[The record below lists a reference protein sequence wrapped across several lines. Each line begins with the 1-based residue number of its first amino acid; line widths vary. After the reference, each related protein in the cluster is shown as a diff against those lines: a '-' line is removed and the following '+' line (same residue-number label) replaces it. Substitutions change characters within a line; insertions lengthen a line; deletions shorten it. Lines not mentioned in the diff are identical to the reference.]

1 MRLNIDKEHKELKAH
16 GNYAFPVL
24 VSDERLSWFDTGE
37 FPWHWHPEIELT
49 IVLDGNMTYLVNDNE
64 YTLRAGEGLFC
75 NTNVLHSGK
84 HYDAEDCSYLSITF
98 HPRLLYGYTSS
109 LMQSKYMERI
119 LQSPT
124 LSSIHFTPDVPW
136 QREILER
143 MEEIHHLRDK
153 GPDSRELRMQI
164 ALMEI
169 WLRIYE
175 HADCPEEPEENG
187 RDIERIRTLME
198 YMQKHYGE
206 KVTLEE
212 LADQIHLCKSES
224 CRLFKR
230 YMKESLFDYLLD
242 YRVERSLELLRHT
255 DLDVTGIA
263 GSCGFTNPG
272 YYARIFRRK
281 MGCTP
286 LQYRKNRRES

>member
-1 MRLNIDKEHKELKAH
+1 
-16 GNYAFPVL
+16 
-24 VSDERLSWFDTGE
+24 
-37 FPWHWHPEIELT
+37 
-49 IVLDGNMTYLVNDNE
+49 
-64 YTLRAGEGLFC
+64 
-75 NTNVLHSGK
+75 
-84 HYDAEDCSYLSITF
+84 
-98 HPRLLYGYTSS
+98 
-109 LMQSKYMERI
+109 MERI

-124 LSSIHFTPDVPW
+124 LSSIHFTPDVSW

-153 GPDSRELRMQI
+153 GPDSRELQMQI

-198 YMQKHYGE
+198 YVQKHYGE

-230 YMKESLFDYLLD
+230 YMKESLFDYLLA

-263 GSCGFTNPG
+263 GNCGFTNPG

>member
-64 YTLRAGEGLFC
+64 YILRAGEGLFC
-75 NTNVLHSGK
+75 NTNVLHSGR

-124 LSSIHFTPDVPW
+124 LSSIHFTPDVSW

-153 GPDSRELRMQI
+153 GPDSRELQMQI

-230 YMKESLFDYLLD
+230 YMKESLFDYLLA
-242 YRVERSLELLRHT
+242 YRVERSL
-255 DLDVTGIA
+255 
-263 GSCGFTNPG
+263 
-272 YYARIFRRK
+272 
-281 MGCTP
+281 
-286 LQYRKNRRES
+286 

>member
-1 MRLNIDKEHKELKAH
+1 
-16 GNYAFPVL
+16 
-24 VSDERLSWFDTGE
+24 
-37 FPWHWHPEIELT
+37 
-49 IVLDGNMTYLVNDNE
+49 
-64 YTLRAGEGLFC
+64 
-75 NTNVLHSGK
+75 
-84 HYDAEDCSYLSITF
+84 
-98 HPRLLYGYTSS
+98 
-109 LMQSKYMERI
+109 
-119 LQSPT
+119 
-124 LSSIHFTPDVPW
+124 
-136 QREILER
+136 
-143 MEEIHHLRDK
+143 
-153 GPDSRELRMQI
+153 MQI

-230 YMKESLFDYLLD
+230 YMKESLFDYLLA

-263 GSCGFTNPG
+263 GNCGFTTPG
-272 YYARIFRRK
+272 YYARIFVERWDVPPSSTEKTGGKVDKWLFLTIISLDTNLKTYKRD
-281 MGCTP
+281 T
-286 LQYRKNRRES
+286 YRHKAL

>member
-1 MRLNIDKEHKELKAH
+1 
-16 GNYAFPVL
+16 
-24 VSDERLSWFDTGE
+24 
-37 FPWHWHPEIELT
+37 
-49 IVLDGNMTYLVNDNE
+49 
-64 YTLRAGEGLFC
+64 
-75 NTNVLHSGK
+75 
-84 HYDAEDCSYLSITF
+84 
-98 HPRLLYGYTSS
+98 
-109 LMQSKYMERI
+109 
-119 LQSPT
+119 
-124 LSSIHFTPDVPW
+124 
-136 QREILER
+136 
-143 MEEIHHLRDK
+143 
-153 GPDSRELRMQI
+153 MQI

-230 YMKESLFDYLLD
+230 YMKESLFDYLLA

-263 GSCGFTNPG
+263 GNCGFTNPG

>member
-64 YTLRAGEGLFC
+64 YILRAGEGLFC
-75 NTNVLHSGK
+75 NTNVLHSGN
-84 HYDAEDCSYLSITF
+84 ITMRKTAVIYPLPF
-98 HPRLLYGYTSS
+98 IRAFSMATHPVSCRVNIWKEFYKVRLCPPF
-109 LMQSKYMERI
+109 I
-119 LQSPT
+119 LHRMC
-124 LSSIHFTPDVPW
+124 LW

-153 GPDSRELRMQI
+153 GPDSRELQMQI

-175 HADCPEEPEENG
+175 HADCPEGPEENG
-187 RDIERIRTLME
+187 RGIRTHP
-198 YMQKHYGE
+198 YSYG
-206 KVTLEE
+206 
-212 LADQIHLCKSES
+212 IHAENI
-224 CRLFKR
+224 
-230 YMKESLFDYLLD
+230 M
-242 YRVERSLELLRHT
+242 
-255 DLDVTGIA
+255 G
-263 GSCGFTNPG
+263 
-272 YYARIFRRK
+272 RR
-281 MGCTP
+281 
-286 LQYRKNRRES
+286 

>member
-64 YTLRAGEGLFC
+64 YILRAGEGLFC
-75 NTNVLHSGK
+75 NTNVLHSGR
-84 HYDAEDCSYLSITF
+84 HYD
-98 HPRLLYGYTSS
+98 
-109 LMQSKYMERI
+109 
-119 LQSPT
+119 
-124 LSSIHFTPDVPW
+124 
-136 QREILER
+136 
-143 MEEIHHLRDK
+143 
-153 GPDSRELRMQI
+153 
-164 ALMEI
+164 
-169 WLRIYE
+169 
-175 HADCPEEPEENG
+175 ADCPEEPEENG

-230 YMKESLFDYLLD
+230 YMKESLFDYLL
-242 YRVERSLELLRHT
+242 
-255 DLDVTGIA
+255 A
-263 GSCGFTNPG
+263 
-272 YYARIFRRK
+272 
-281 MGCTP
+281 
-286 LQYRKNRRES
+286 